1 MAMCLEILD
10 HLAGTNR
17 EAIPV
22 MVVRRA
28 ANFGRPNSLMAASSK
43 SGFAPSAPSPKIKVF
58 TGGAVNTVVSLAD
71 RPLVVGRSHDAD
83 LRLDDEGVSRTH
95 CKVYVRDGLI
105 YVEDLGS
112 ANGTLVN
119 GVTIVGATAIGPG
132 DRVQLGLAVFGLDDE
147 EESPHSA

>member
-1 MAMCLEILD
+1 MSAKSLD
-10 HLAGTNR
+10 HPLGTNP

-28 ANFGRPNSLMAASSK
+28 ANLGRPNGVMAASSSK
-43 SGFAPSAPSPKIKVF
+43 SGFAPSLPASKIKVL
-58 TGGAVNTVVSLAD
+58 TGGAVDTIAGLSD
-71 RPLVVGRSHDAD
+71 RPMVVGRSHDAH

-95 CKVYVRDGLI
+95 CKVYLRDGLI

-119 GVTIVGATAIGPG
+119 GVTIVGATPIGPG

-147 EESPHSA
+147 EDPPHSA

>member
-1 MAMCLEILD
+1 MCLEILD
-10 HLAGTNR
+10 PAGGTNR
-17 EAIPV
+17 EAMPV

-28 ANFGRPNSLMAASSK
+28 ANLGRLNGVIAVSSK
-43 SGFAPSAPSPKIKVF
+43 SGFAPSVPSPQIRVY
-58 TGGAVNTVVSLAD
+58 TGGAVNTVVSLSD
-71 RPLVVGRSHDAD
+71 RPLVVGRSHDAG

-119 GVTIVGATAIGPG
+119 GVTIAGATPIGPG
-132 DRVQLGLAVFGLDDE
+132 DRAQLGLAVFGLDEE